1 MDERIEKW
9 LVDIKM
15 FIAEIEEFHLDNKSD
30 FSKYR
35 SNTLLKRA
43 TERNLE
49 IIGEAVNRILKAD
62 SSFET
67 KITGSRAIIALRNQ
81 VAHAY
86 DNITDEKIWSILINH
101 LPKLKIEVHHL
112 LNSAK

>member
-9 LVDIKM
+9 LVDIVM
-15 FIAEIEEFHLDNKSD
+15 FIDEIEEFHAENKND
-30 FSKYR
+30 FVKYR
-35 SNTLLKRA
+35 ANTLLKRA

-49 IIGEAVNRILKAD
+49 IVGEAVNRILKAD
-62 SSFET
+62 PSFET

-86 DNITDEKIWSILINH
+86 DNITDEKIWSILLNH
-101 LPKLKIEVHHL
+101 LPKLKEEVSVL
-112 LNSAK
+112 LNAK

>member
-9 LVDIKM
+9 LVDVKI
-15 FIAEIEEFHLDNKSD
+15 FIGEIEEFHQDNKND
-30 FSKYR
+30 FSKYKT
-35 SNTLLKRA
+35 NILLKRG

-62 SSFET
+62 PSFEA

-101 LPKLKIEVHHL
+101 LPKLKTEINNL
-112 LNSAK
+112 LNLAE